1 MLYQTA
7 AGPRKGPTSGRP
19 VNRWPAPC
27 PPVGCGRFGVPDRG
41 FPMCSIRR
49 TFAASLLL
57 ALAACGGKHNTN
69 DGFDGGS
76 SSYALTLVGS
86 ANYVLHPTD
95 KRTLQVLLSQ
105 DQVGPV
111 ANASIHFEFQD
122 GETAGAKLDVQDVE
136 TDANGAATVH
146 FTAGTAAGRPTFKVV
161 ASAPNYGPDP
171 VAFSFNVIPIRTLLQ
186 IIGTPTTHVS
196 ADGSSGT
203 TLIGANSSV
212 ALKVRELDLDTGA
225 PIAKDNITF
234 TLPPAAGNV
243 KVMLSLA
250 MRSEEHTSELQSRF
264 DIVCRL

>member
-7 AGPRKGPTSGRP
+7 AGPRKRPTSSRP
-19 VNRWPAPC
+19 DNRWSAPC
-27 PPVGCGRFGVPDRG
+27 PPVGCGRFGVSARG

-49 TFAASLLL
+49 TLAASLLV

-86 ANYVLHPTD
+86 ANYVLHPAD
-95 KRTLQVLLSQ
+95 KRILQVLLSQ

-111 ANASIHFEFQD
+111 ANAGVHFEFQD
-122 GETAGAKLDVQDVE
+122 GETAGAKLDAQDIT
-136 TDANGAATVH
+136 TDANGTATVH
-146 FTAGTAAGRPTFKVV
+146 FTAGTAAGRPLFKVV
-161 ASAPNYGPDP
+161 ASAPDYGPAP

-186 IIGTPTTHVS
+186 IVGSATTHLTS
-196 ADGSSGT
+196 NDGST
-203 TLIGANSSV
+203 AATLIGANSSV

-225 PIAKDNITF
+225 LIAKDNITF

-243 KVMLSLA
+243 TGAPYWSAGGLS
-250 MRSEEHTSELQSRF
+250 T
-264 DIVCRL
+264 VV